1 MSNFQCEKCGA
12 ICYDTPNGYITGC
25 EHYPVNKIKRP
36 TRIKES
42 QVFKPLKEAIERV
55 LASYNDYPNVVTEQE
70 KNFVPV
76 PVDDLRVLMLIYNEF
91 FTEPEDDKEWNEW
104 RSK

>member
-1 MSNFQCEKCGA
+1 MK
-12 ICYDTPNGYITGC
+12 
-25 EHYPVNKIKRP
+25 K
-36 TRIKES
+36 IKES

-55 LASYNDYPNVVTEQE
+55 LVPYNDYPNVVTEQE

-76 PVDDLRVLMLIYNEF
+76 PVDDLRVLLLIYNEF

-104 RSK
+104 KAEAE

>member
-1 MSNFQCEKCGA
+1 MK
-12 ICYDTPNGYITGC
+12 
-25 EHYPVNKIKRP
+25 K
-36 TRIKES
+36 IKES

-55 LASYNDYPNVVTEQE
+55 LVPYNDYPNVVTEQE

-76 PVDDLRVLMLIYNEF
+76 PVDDLRVLLLIYNEF

-104 RSK
+104 KAEAETGTE